1 MKGYIKC
8 PVCKNKIEYIYYVG
22 PFGTEEIHIN
32 CSYCN
37 YFEDYLYGGT
47 IILINNKEYVES
59 YNDSSNY
66 KSLINKKLRK
76 KLFMA
81 RRNWKKFRKKVNK

>member
-1 MKGYIKC
+1 MKGHIKC

-37 YFEDYLYGGT
+37 YFEDYL
-47 IILINNKEYVES
+47 
-59 YNDSSNY
+59 
-66 KSLINKKLRK
+66 
-76 KLFMA
+76 
-81 RRNWKKFRKKVNK
+81 